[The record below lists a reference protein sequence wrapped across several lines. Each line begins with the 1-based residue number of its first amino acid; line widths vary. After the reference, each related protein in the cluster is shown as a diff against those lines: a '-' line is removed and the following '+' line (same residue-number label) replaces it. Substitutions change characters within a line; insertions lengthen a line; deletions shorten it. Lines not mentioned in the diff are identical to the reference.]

1 MKKMLLRL
9 LLLPGGLETAEAWAA
24 ALEGGNKGGEDSSVL
39 DGEEEEDSACA
50 PLIAAMDEVVPYLPD
65 YSAVSSKLKALMAYV
80 DASQV
85 DRLVQGWLRRTPAL
99 GGPFRRWILREWLE
113 CSHLTSAEPG
123 MLLQWRRAL
132 LVAVTNETVKS
143 LKWTLLKRLSAVDE
157 VISEQLED
165 SEDAAGGQLQS
176 IETVEELLDFCWV
189 HANQLSTCSLLCA
202 AKLHA
207 LAVRTQRNAISLAE
221 DDDVLVRLRWSTLLK
236 PVLFKPLLQH
246 AVALKVFRGSIT
258 ASQLWMSEDL
268 AALVRLVDLA
278 TRETLLMGM
287 RAGRDEL
294 ENAFA
299 GGAEYVYSSASQA
312 AALSPAEDAVRKYVR
327 ALPAEKRKLLLAELE
342 RDLDEAPPH
351 MFPHIFMFLGLIIS
365 SAENQEL
372 VGNAVGILYALFV
385 RRSHDVSSCLD
396 VLALQVG
403 LSLSSHPLLQTKTSL
418 YIQTV
423 ESLSE
428 MATLHVEPQLKW
440 TARMALQ
447 QLLFE
452 CDVQL
457 LQAAHSTL
465 SNFLPFDLSHLVT
478 IRLGS

>member
-99 GGPFRRWILREWLE
+99 GGPFRRWILQ
-113 CSHLTSAEPG
+113 PG

-221 DDDVLVRLRWSTLLK
+221 DDDVLAETSWKTRLRKELSTST
-236 PVLFKPLLQH
+236 
-246 AVALKVFRGSIT
+246 ALRH
-258 ASQLWMSEDL
+258 
-268 AALVRLVDLA
+268 
-278 TRETLLMGM
+278 
-287 RAGRDEL
+287 
-294 ENAFA
+294 
-299 GGAEYVYSSASQA
+299 
-312 AALSPAEDAVRKYVR
+312 
-327 ALPAEKRKLLLAELE
+327 KL
-342 RDLDEAPPH
+342 RP
-351 MFPHIFMFLGLIIS
+351 
-365 SAENQEL
+365 
-372 VGNAVGILYALFV
+372 
-385 RRSHDVSSCLD
+385 SH
-396 VLALQVG
+396 
-403 LSLSSHPLLQTKTSL
+403 
-418 YIQTV
+418 
-423 ESLSE
+423 
-428 MATLHVEPQLKW
+428 QLK
-440 TARMALQ
+440 MQ
-447 QLLFE
+447 
-452 CDVQL
+452 
-457 LQAAHSTL
+457 
-465 SNFLPFDLSHLVT
+465 
-478 IRLGS
+478 